1 MIAGSVLGVSWTGA
15 IAAYLFYTRS
25 SRRARNQYVIQL
37 GSLLVG
43 ALAIGSFLLLS
54 RLWEQIGLVLH
65 SPAYYMS
72 LYAFVVSS
80 VCVMF
85 FAVRAEIR
93 WRKSSG
99 LDQTSASP
107 YNTQGLQI
115 TLPATRRKLVS
126 LLVLGV
132 VSLGF
137 SGGFLARWP
146 RPLSLFLGAASW
158 LFLFA
163 ILVLLT
169 PVRDRTF
176 ALQLQRFMLVAFAC
190 IEIAMLALFWKFRNT
205 STAFS
210 SAALIAAGMLCIG
223 VAAAFLVMRR
233 IMPRT

>member
-1 MIAGSVLGVSWTGA
+1 
-15 IAAYLFYTRS
+15 
-25 SRRARNQYVIQL
+25 
-37 GSLLVG
+37 
-43 ALAIGSFLLLS
+43 
-54 RLWEQIGLVLH
+54 
-65 SPAYYMS
+65 
-72 LYAFVVSS
+72 
-80 VCVMF
+80 MF

-107 YNTQGLQI
+107 YNTQELQI
-115 TLPATRRKLVS
+115 TLSAGRRKLVS

-169 PVRDRTF
+169 TARDKAY
-176 ALQLQRFMLVAFAC
+176 ALQLQRFMLMAFAC
-190 IEIAMLALFWKFRNT
+190 VEISMLALFWKFRNT
-205 STAFS
+205 SPAFS
-210 SAALIAAGMLCIG
+210 SAALIAAVMLCIG
-223 VAAAFLVMRR
+223 VTAALLVMRR
-233 IMPRT
+233 IMPTT

>member
-1 MIAGSVLGVSWTGA
+1 
-15 IAAYLFYTRS
+15 LFFTRS
-25 SRRARNQYVIQL
+25 SRRARNQYVIRL
-37 GSLLVG
+37 GQLLVG
-43 ALAIGSFLLLS
+43 ALAIGSLLLLS

-65 SPAYYMS
+65 SSAYYMS

-85 FAVRAEIR
+85 FAVRAEAR

-99 LDQTSASP
+99 LDQKSVSP

-115 TLPATRRKLVS
+115 TLPAARRKLVS
-126 LLVLGV
+126 VLVLGV

-190 IEIAMLALFWKFRNT
+190 IEIAMLALFWKFRNA
-205 STAFS
+205 SPAFS

-223 VAAAFLVMRR
+223 VAAALLVMRR